1 MILAIVTSLRHLLGW
16 VVSAFRSRADLSL
29 ENLALRQQLLAI
41 PPSAPITP
49 EYLSASIHLLIII
62 LRQQRHAG
70 PDCLSYRKRKDIE
83 RKTSLWAAGAG
94 SFLQRLHKAGITESR
109 SGVSMVT
116 ADDRCGK

>member
-83 RKTSLWAAGAG
+83 RKTSLWAAGRARSSNVFTKQG
-94 SFLQRLHKAGITESR
+94 SQNHAQG
-109 SGVSMVT
+109 
-116 ADDRCGK
+116 